1 MKKCPK
7 CNEPYEDMYDTCDRC
22 SVNLSTGESVVTKD
36 ALSEGVGNAFDKN
49 KILQSIGRLKFFF
62 KGYVITICVFTIF
75 GILGTLFPE
84 QFEGNNIVIT
94 VGNWTLGIALLI
106 FIVFR
111 LFLIFS
117 IRYVLRGIGKSWS
130 SIICQ
135 QFCML
140 AFPIIDIILPL
151 MVWGEAE
158 EYLKAK
164 ENAQNKPTENS
175 PNK

>member
-22 SVNLSTGESVVTKD
+22 SVNLSTGESVVTRDVMSDRGKKD
-36 ALSEGVGNAFDKN
+36 ECTPKEVSNVFDKN
-49 KILQSIGRLKFFF
+49 KISQSITRLKFFF
-62 KGYVITICVFTIF
+62 KGYVIGICIVTVF

-84 QFEGNNIVIT
+84 QFEGGSIVIT
-94 VGNWTLGIALLI
+94 VVGGILGIILVMS
-106 FIVFR
+106 IVFR
-111 LFLIFS
+111 LLLIFS
-117 IRYVLRGIGKSWS
+117 IRYVLSGIGKSWS

-151 MVWGEAE
+151 MAWGEAE
-158 EYLKAK
+158 EYLKVK
-164 ENAQNKPTENS
+164 ENK
-175 PNK
+175 

>member
-1 MKKCPK
+1 VD
-7 CNEPYEDMYDTCDRC
+7 NT
-22 SVNLSTGESVVTKD
+22 
-36 ALSEGVGNAFDKN
+36 FDKN
-49 KILQSIGRLKFFF
+49 KILQSIIRLKFFF
-62 KGYVITICVFTIF
+62 KGYVMIICIFTIF
-75 GILGTLFPE
+75 GILNTLFPE
-84 QFEGNNIVIT
+84 QFEGGNIAIIVA
-94 VGNWTLGIALLI
+94 NWALGIAVFM

-117 IRYVLRGIGKSWS
+117 IKYVLRGIGKSWF
-130 SIICQ
+130 SISCQ

-140 AFPIIDIILPL
+140 VLPIIDIILSL

-175 PNK
+175 LNK